1 MRFSSGV
8 ELENE
13 GGCIFTW
20 RNGKL
25 LELRPYMSRAE
36 ALEAAGLSE

>member
-8 ELENE
+8 GLDQEV
-13 GGCIFTW
+13 GCVFTW

-25 LELRPYMSRAE
+25 LEARPYMTQAE
-36 ALEAAGLSE
+36 ALEAAGLRE